1 MLIQAKNKTE
11 AGKEVTIS
19 FQIHMLYQHSL
30 QASRGMEINVQLQQE
45 VLQHSRTHFLAVQ
58 EKKWGIHLGHIYIK
72 KKKRQMKKNSDQ
84 NSSIPKSSK
93 IDSTV
98 KELQKDASYLN
109 TGINFCLIFFQNCL
123 NCNIFFMG
131 PNSRM
136 QRQRLENDEPPT
148 LGEDHITTKELKGW
162 QVQGG

>member
-1 MLIQAKNKTE
+1 MIIQVKNKTE

-45 VLQHSRTHFLAVQ
+45 EKAAQ
-58 EKKWGIHLGHIYIK
+58 ENSFSCSPRKEIGHPPWAYK
-72 KKKRQMKKNSDQ
+72 KKKRKRQMKKNSDQ

-98 KELQKDASYLN
+98 KEL
-109 TGINFCLIFFQNCL
+109 
-123 NCNIFFMG
+123 
-131 PNSRM
+131 
-136 QRQRLENDEPPT
+136 
-148 LGEDHITTKELKGW
+148 
-162 QVQGG
+162 